1 MSILEDFARGFLTT
15 YQGDMLKKQQREEER
30 LERKRL
36 TNERLAEEAR
46 RRKLDQMDRRQARD
60 EELAAA
66 RQGEGYN
73 PETGMVEW
81 IDGNGNPG
89 SRKAT
94 MAEIAAYRASLDQ
107 AEADREKTQ
116 SAIDLNRARAENA
129 RAAANRPRG
138 SGGEREP
145 KPPSPAKKEVALAA
159 IGLTSDPPSGSV
171 EEAVVLEQMS
181 GQISPQEA
189 RDRLTVLRRQR
200 NTLQAKQDA
209 ITNRLPQ
216 GSTNGS

>member
-1 MSILEDFARGFLTT
+1 MSILEDFARGFLTS
-15 YQGDMLKKQQREEER
+15 YKVDMDKKEADQRAAQ
-30 LERKRL
+30 ERKRAYA
-36 TNERLAEEAR
+36 ERVAEENR
-46 RRKLDQMDRRQARD
+46 RRKLDQMERRQARQ
-60 EELAAA
+60 EELADRREGA
-66 RQGEGYN
+66 GYN
-73 PETGMVEW
+73 PATGNMEW
-81 IDGNGNPG
+81 VDGTGKPG